1 MNEHQKSQREATI
14 KKALAAAERLKKQG
28 KALTFRAIA
37 KEAGLSISTVV
48 KTDVKL
54 ALEKEYS
61 ISKSKEE
68 CKHERDVHTAE
79 IEHFKEQLNKSRNA
93 NSLLREQNT
102 KLKKERDEW
111 ERKYRYLLFKYATN
125 IDKTITPI

>member
-1 MNEHQKSQREATI
+1 MNEHQKSQRETTI

-54 ALEKEYS
+54 ALEKD
-61 ISKSKEE
+61 
-68 CKHERDVHTAE
+68 ERDVHTAE